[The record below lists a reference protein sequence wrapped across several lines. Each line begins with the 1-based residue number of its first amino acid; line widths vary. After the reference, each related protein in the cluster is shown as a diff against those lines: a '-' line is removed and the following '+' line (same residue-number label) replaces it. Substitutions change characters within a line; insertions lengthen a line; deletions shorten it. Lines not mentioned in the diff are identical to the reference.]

1 MNRSVNKLTVKLV
14 RKGYSV
20 MTGMHQMKDG
30 TQVMAFYVKK
40 SGMPPLVLPL
50 DFIRASVEKLGVEE
64 TFKQCEEIF
73 KPSASEDVMELGIR
87 LRKST
92 SEPSAQKKESPF
104 EGIEVYLAVDH
115 KIVSLNKRSHK
126 DIEDEVTEYLKEA
139 GLCISGAWREAYKNT
154 FKKSIIVPL
163 DLFYPGPT
171 IKIPG
176 IETSDIY
183 VATNSKLFNGA
194 TAILDKEKL
203 SRIAE
208 KEKCDAFVLFPAN
221 VHTMFMVALKPPFT
235 IDMAAGYFKE
245 ANGAPTPEEELG
257 DKPYVV
263 RLKDGEMHVEIIE

>member
-1 MNRSVNKLTVKLV
+1 M
-14 RKGYSV
+14 
-20 MTGMHQMKDG
+20 
-30 TQVMAFYVKK
+30 
-40 SGMPPLVLPL
+40 
-50 DFIRASVEKLGVEE
+50 
-64 TFKQCEEIF
+64 
-73 KPSASEDVMELGIR
+73 
-87 LRKST
+87 
-92 SEPSAQKKESPF
+92 
-104 EGIEVYLAVDH
+104 
-115 KIVSLNKRSHK
+115 
-126 DIEDEVTEYLKEA
+126 TEYLKEA
-139 GLCISGAWREAYKNT
+139 GLCISDAWREAYKNT

-176 IETSDIY
+176 IEISDIY

-194 TAILDKEKL
+194 AAILDKEKL

-245 ANGAPTPEEELG
+245 ANGAPTPEEEMG